1 VTSERPGQLPFQ
13 AHIELLQLFL
23 AHRDQIVER
32 IQDVLN
38 AQQQPASWL
47 QQRALLAREFED
59 CFFKVAAIRRDQ
71 SALRGQLQQAHWAS
85 GFQPRVMPG
94 IPNDMFDPADMMS
107 RAFTLW
113 RNTRWPGRNG
123 RVRYAQTLFNLY
135 VVRCLTL
142 LNMRAWDDGADAGG
156 ASGRLAQNQRV
167 LDALW
172 KTSPADQ
179 PVLVRDVRW
188 LVPVAQSPTTDDLGP
203 YFEVAQLVAEALV
216 EVDRTEVH
224 KAAVL
229 MAGGHLRSQLRHFN
243 MQGRSIDDAS
253 LILSTRRSNA
263 LDCAMTIQALVP
275 LLAAYERA
283 VESGDNALR
292 LELAG
297 VVCQAISPDP
307 ELFVNRLDLLA
318 GYSMIEHLFIAS
330 DNEGRAS
337 HTPMG
342 ERHLRLL
349 REYAVLMPRMAESL
363 NADCRYFRPVPGSY
377 SPYGVMFG
385 FSSNLLEHMTM
396 KALQP
401 GAETRF
407 SLEDVFADGDAGSGK
422 LAWVSGWRR
431 LPHITAEVQ
440 KLYEYPQQFA
450 EDIFLRIEQVFRE
463 RVTGNGVNAGI
474 STGRLYIVPGQAVL
488 GATETAGV
496 QDLPVRYILSSA
508 PQLVDAQ
515 EAEAIDQAR
524 LLAERREG
532 EFLVSYQIAGG
543 WVAISKDVLTEVLG
557 AGRDA
562 RIVGLPAAAAGVL
575 ELMLPE
581 LAIGP

>member
-1 VTSERPGQLPFQ
+1 VTSERPGQPPFQ
-13 AHIELLQLFL
+13 AHIELLQIFL

-32 IQDVLN
+32 IQGVLN
-38 AQQQPASWL
+38 AQQQPAAWL

-59 CFFKVAAIRRDQ
+59 CFYKLAAIRRDQ
-71 SALRGQLQQAHWAS
+71 SALRGQLQQAHWAR

-135 VVRCLTL
+135 LVRCLTL
-142 LNMRAWDDGADAGG
+142 LNMRIWDDGASADA
-156 ASGRLAQNQRV
+156 ASGRLAQNQHV

-203 YFEVAQLVAEALV
+203 YFEVARLVAEMLA
-216 EVDRTEVH
+216 EADRLEIH

-283 VESGDNALR
+283 VEAGDNAHR
-292 LELAG
+292 LELAS
-297 VVCQAISPDP
+297 VICQAISPDP

-318 GYSMIEHLFIAS
+318 GYSMIEHLFIAT
-330 DNEGRAS
+330 DRDGREV

-349 REYAVLMPRMAESL
+349 GAYAVLLPRMAASL
-363 NADCRYFRPVPGSY
+363 DEDCRRFRPVPGCY

-401 GAETRF
+401 EAETRF
-407 SLEDVFADGDAGSGK
+407 SLEDVFADGEAGSEK

-431 LPHITAEVQ
+431 LPHMTAEVQ

-450 EDIFLRIEQVFRE
+450 EDIFLRIEQAFRG
-463 RVTGNGVNAGI
+463 RVADGAVSTRI
-474 STGRLYIVPGQAVL
+474 RTGRLYIVPGE
-488 GATETAGV
+488 GARDVPVAAGV
-496 QDLPVRYILSSA
+496 QDLPVRYILSSV
-508 PQLVDAQ
+508 PQLVDAHQ
-515 EAEAIDQAR
+515 AQSIDQAR
-524 LLAERREG
+524 LLTERREG

-557 AGRDA
+557 EGRDA
-562 RIVGLPAAAAGVL
+562 RIVGLPPAAAGVL
-575 ELMLPE
+575 GLMLPE
-581 LAIGP
+581 LAISP